1 MIKKFYLSLYSL
13 LLATSISAAE
23 DVLPIMDYNS
33 IDHPAIGTGGMVVS
47 QRKMASQVGAEI
59 LRNGG
64 NAVDAAVAT
73 AAVLN
78 VVEPMSTGIG
88 GDVFALVRNSK
99 DKTVKVKNSARKIL
113 EYKISLNTNIE
124 IKDYFTNDQI
134 LSHNFN
140 YSSSYKTQDQF
151 SDSLK
156 LENKTIENLLDKTYQ
171 DLLIEMT
178 VAQ

>member
-1 MIKKFYLSLYSL
+1 MKKITYLTISFILLIGINACAGYKPIFSTSNLQFEISDYSIKGDKSLGKKIYTKLYNLSQSNKNNT
-13 LLATSISAAE
+13 AVKNINISIE
-23 DVLPIMDYNS
+23 V
-33 IDHPAIGTGGMVVS
+33 
-47 QRKMASQVGAEI
+47 
-59 LRNGG
+59 
-64 NAVDAAVAT
+64 
-73 AAVLN
+73 
-78 VVEPMSTGIG
+78 
-88 GDVFALVRNSK
+88 SK
-99 DKTVKVKNSARKIL
+99 DKTVKVKNSAGKIL

-151 SDSLK
+151 SDSLR

-178 VAQ
+178 APQ